1 MYEESLLM
9 YLYIIVV
16 EKNERNI
23 IFIWHNVLEKHKMI
37 VINNKIKEKSAPAGT
52 AGISFLSSFIESL

>member
-1 MYEESLLM
+1 MKMLQ
-9 YLYIIVV
+9 
-16 EKNERNI
+16 KKERNI